1 MLKKRAKLP
10 SEIGR
15 KNHTDNIY
23 FMAKGCD
30 FIMDIGNRI
39 LELRKNRNLSQES
52 LAERVGVAR
61 QTISKWE
68 LGETS
73 PDLKQAK
80 KLSEIFGVSL
90 DELACYHQP
99 ENEPEQAVCEKVN
112 HTPTKTK
119 SKRSTAKAVVICF
132 LVFLLAFLMI
142 TTPIFVRMFI
152 KKNLYYD
159 GKEENIRY
167 LSIECNLH
175 GEQYFYEFR
184 FYEDNGQIIE
194 AGGDGYLADIT
205 EIEKYGNA
213 YKAINIIDAYVKN
226 NGGTTV
232 INEAEIITEQNDKA
246 GVS

>member
-1 MLKKRAKLP
+1 
-10 SEIGR
+10 
-15 KNHTDNIY
+15 
-23 FMAKGCD
+23 
-30 FIMDIGNRI
+30 MDTVNRI
-39 LELRKNRNLSQES
+39 AELRKRNNLSQEG
-52 LAERVGVAR
+52 LAEKVGVAR

-90 DELACYHQP
+90 DELVCAQVS
-99 ENEPEQAVCEKVN
+99 EAEQAVCGPMDCAPARPEK
-112 HTPTKTK
+112 KK
-119 SKRSTAKAVVICF
+119 DALKAAAVCF
-132 LVFLLAFLMI
+132 LVILIIAS
-142 TTPIFVRMFI
+142 PIFVRLLI
-152 KKNLYYD
+152 KKNRYYD
-159 GKEENIRY
+159 SKQDNIMY
-167 LSIECNLH
+167 ASIECTLH

-184 FYEDNGQIIE
+184 FYGDDGQIIE

-232 INEAEIITEQNDKA
+232 IKEAEAVT
-246 GVS
+246 G

>member
-1 MLKKRAKLP
+1 
-10 SEIGR
+10 
-15 KNHTDNIY
+15 
-23 FMAKGCD
+23 
-30 FIMDIGNRI
+30 MDTGNRI
-39 LELRKNRNLSQES
+39 SELRKSNGLSQES

-90 DELACYHQP
+90 DELVCGQP
-99 ENEPEQAVCEKVN
+99 SEEEPEQAVCEPVN
-112 HTPTKTK
+112 YAPAKPKKKTEVL
-119 SKRSTAKAVVICF
+119 KAAAICL
-132 LVFLLAFLMI
+132 LVFLIIAALIFLRL
-142 TTPIFVRMFI
+142 IF
-152 KKNLYYD
+152 KKNQYYD
-159 GKEENIRY
+159 AGEENVRY
-167 LSIECNLH
+167 TSIECTLH

-184 FYEDNGQIIE
+184 FYEDDGQIIE

-232 INEAEIITEQNDKA
+232 IKEAEIIT
-246 GVS
+246 G

>member
-1 MLKKRAKLP
+1 
-10 SEIGR
+10 
-15 KNHTDNIY
+15 
-23 FMAKGCD
+23 
-30 FIMDIGNRI
+30 MDIGNRI
-39 LELRKNRNLSQES
+39 SEFRKSNGLSQES

-80 KLSEIFGVSL
+80 KLSEIFDVNL
-90 DELACYHQP
+90 DELVCGQP
-99 ENEPEQAVCEKVN
+99 SEEEPEPAVCEPVN
-112 HTPTKTK
+112 YAPAKTK
-119 SKRSTAKAVVICF
+119 KKTEVLKAAAICL
-132 LVFLLAFLMI
+132 LVFLIIAA
-142 TTPIFVRMFI
+142 PIFLRLFFKKHQYFDAREGNVR
-152 KKNLYYD
+152 YA
-159 GKEENIRY
+159 
-167 LSIECNLH
+167 SIECTLH

-184 FYEDNGQIIE
+184 FYEDDGQIIE

-213 YKAINIIDAYVKN
+213 YKAINIIDAYIKN

-232 INEAEIITEQNDKA
+232 INEAVIIAEQNDKA